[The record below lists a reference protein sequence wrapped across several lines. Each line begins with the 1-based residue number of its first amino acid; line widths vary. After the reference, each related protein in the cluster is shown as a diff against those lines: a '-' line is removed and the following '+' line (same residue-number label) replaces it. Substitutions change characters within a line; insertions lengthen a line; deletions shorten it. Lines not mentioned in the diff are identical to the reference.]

1 MSKQAKQTGI
11 DFTVAID
18 ITSVDILKKEIV
30 VDELETIR
38 AKKIIIATGTT
49 PNTMNAQ
56 GEREYKGKG
65 ISYCATCDA
74 KYFVDK
80 EVRLLAEEI

>member
-1 MSKQAKQTGI
+1 M
-11 DFTVAID
+11 DL
-18 ITSVDILKKEIV
+18 LKKEIV
-30 VDELETIR
+30 IDQQETIK

-49 PNTMNAQ
+49 PNTMNAP
-56 GEREYKGKG
+56 GEKEYKGKG

-80 EVRLLAEEI
+80 EVTVIGGEIRQWKKRYLSLSLPVK